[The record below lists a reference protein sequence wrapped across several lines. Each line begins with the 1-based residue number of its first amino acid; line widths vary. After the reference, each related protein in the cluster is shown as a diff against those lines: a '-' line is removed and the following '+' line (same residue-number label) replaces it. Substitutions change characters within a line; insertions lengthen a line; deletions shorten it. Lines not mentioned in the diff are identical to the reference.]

1 MALPEPVDPIEA
13 YLDQAASEIVGRG
26 RQIVVDIIAI
36 GRKLVEVKEQVGHG
50 RYEAFVR
57 DRLGFSVSSALRF
70 VRAYQMLESAKLTD
84 LRLLEMGQIDCSA
97 LYLLSS
103 PATPEQVRAAALAA
117 AASGQ
122 RVRHAEVKDKV
133 ALARRAV
140 SLTEEQFRST
150 MAGMIGE
157 AKRDPNSIAEN
168 IGLKATA
175 GDPPPAAGNGWD
187 EDRAMTRV
195 QRVIVE
201 ELQRGGATPPP
212 YATKRFV
219 DMLRLWADRL
229 DRPLN

>member
-1 MALPEPVDPIEA
+1 MALPEPVDPIET
-13 YLDQAASEIVGRG
+13 YLDKAASEIIGRG

-36 GRKLVEVKEQVGHG
+36 GRQLVEVKQRIGHG

-84 LRLLEMGQIDCSA
+84 LRLLEMVQIDCSA

-103 PATPEQVRAAALAA
+103 PATPEQVRAAALEA

-122 RVRHAEVKDKV
+122 RVRHAEVKEKV
-133 ALARRAV
+133 ALARRTV
-140 SLTEEQFRST
+140 SMTEEQFKST

-157 AKRDPNSIAEN
+157 AKRDLNSIAEN
-168 IGLKATA
+168 LGLKASA
-175 GDPPPAAGNGWD
+175 GDGWD

-195 QRVIVE
+195 ERVIVE
-201 ELQRGGATPPP
+201 ELRCGGPTPPP
-212 YATKRFV
+212 YATRRFV

-229 DRPLN
+229 DRPVN